1 MRGIWLFC
9 LCVFLLAQPPELLV
23 IDSFESEGN
32 WTPIESEGCTLR
44 FISDRLNTR
53 EGEASLRLEAEFT
66 ESCGSKRCYG
76 GITHE
81 APDLSGYAFL
91 RLWVRADTRT
101 NADFGI
107 YLVSADET
115 GYFYRIPLEKAGWI
129 HVNASFSEFYSEDQ
143 SGSIAPEDVA
153 YVGLLLSSG
162 EPMTVRVNVDEFVAL
177 TDVNGNG
184 VPDIDEGQMIE
195 AAQNSEEFANRYFDD
210 GDYEKAEKYY
220 DEAKT
225 LYQRMGNGEK
235 AQEMD
240 SRARESRAQLN
251 YEQGEDFYEQGE
263 YLKAMEAYNRAR
275 REFVLLGDADM
286 VDTIEDRL
294 KELSEITGKPVPPV
308 SDIPSERTVQPQRE
322 RGGGGLL
329 FVLIVVVLVGI
340 GVYLWKF
347 RGRPEQEGEEG
358 PSGPLDSSEAKIEEG
373 PPGPLDS
380 SEAKTEEVR
389 KLKAKFVFGEI
400 NRQEYEKKLR
410 ELEDRA

>member
-1 MRGIWLFC
+1 MRGMWLFC

-23 IDSFESEGN
+23 VDSFESEGN
-32 WTPIESEGCTLR
+32 WTPITSEGSTVR

-53 EGEASLRLEAEFT
+53 EGESSLRIEAEFA
-66 ESCGSKRCYG
+66 ESCRTKRCYG

-91 RLWVRADTRT
+91 RLWVRSDSPT

-107 YLVSADET
+107 YLVSADEI
-115 GYFYRIPLEKAGWI
+115 GYFYRIPLEKVGWI
-129 HVNASFSEFYSEDQ
+129 HVSAPFSEFYSEDQ
-143 SGSIAPEDVA
+143 SGSIAPEDIA
-153 YVGLLLSSG
+153 YIGLLLSSG
-162 EPMTVRVNVDEFVAL
+162 EHTTVRVNVDELVAL

-184 VPDIDEGQMIE
+184 VPDIDEGQMTE
-195 AAQNSEEFANRYFDD
+195 AAQNSEEFADKYFNE

-220 DEAKT
+220 EEARS
-225 LYQRMGNGEK
+225 LYQRIGNEEK

-240 SRARESRAQLN
+240 SRSRESRAQLN
-251 YEQGEDFYEQGE
+251 YEQAEDFYEQKE

-286 VDTIEDRL
+286 IDTIEDRL

-308 SDIPSERTVQPQRE
+308 SDVPAERTLQPQRQ
-322 RGGGGLL
+322 RGGGGLF
-329 FVLIVVVLVGI
+329 FVLIVVVLVGV

-347 RGRPEQEGEEG
+347 RGRPEQEPEEG
-358 PSGPLDSSEAKIEEG
+358 IPPVPLDSPEAK
-373 PPGPLDS
+373 
-380 SEAKTEEVR
+380 AEEVR

-410 ELEDRA
+410 ELEDKT